1 MTAAHAHEGAT
12 SLPKAKGRRPTDS
25 RMTPLE
31 LWAGPECTV
40 NRVGDEYFDQLAAS
54 GFDRRIDDLDRL
66 ADLDARRLRF
76 PLLWERIAPQR
87 GAFDWRWSDERIARL
102 RELGVQ
108 PIAGLVHHGS
118 GPSHTSLVDPA
129 FPELLAGYARAVAQ
143 RYPDIDAYTP
153 VNEPLTTARF
163 SGLYGLWYPHG
174 RDDKSFVRAL
184 LNQVRA
190 TVLAM
195 RAVREV
201 NPRALLVQTEDLG
214 CTDSTPGLRYQ
225 AEFEN
230 LRRWLS
236 FDLLTGRVDAQHPL
250 RGYLR
255 NHGASEQELQEFVE
269 RPCPPDIVGI
279 NSYVTSER
287 FLDERVA
294 LYPPHLHG
302 GNGRDAYVD
311 IELARVHGRS
321 IGGFR
326 ARLREASERYR
337 LPVAITEVHL
347 GCSRDEQLRWLHQA
361 WRAAQELREAG
372 HDVRAVTVW
381 AAFGTCDWD
390 SLVTKRQG
398 HYEPGLWDVGS
409 GEPRPTALAALARQ
423 LAQGEVPDNPVLDGP
438 GWWQRD
444 LRLEYPPHGELE
456 ALPVQGR
463 PLLITGASGTLG
475 RAFARFCDLRGL
487 PYRLLSRADMEIAD
501 AASVAAALERWQPW
515 AVVNTAGFVR
525 VDDAERDPRQWRD
538 NLIGPAILAQEC
550 GQRGV
555 RLVTFSSDLVFDGGK
570 GTPYVESDAPAPLN
584 AYGRAKLEAERLVLD
599 HAPDSLVVR
608 TAAFFGP
615 WDPHNFVAQA
625 LERLRRGERWHA
637 AQDQVVSPTYVP
649 DLAQATLDLLVDG
662 ERGLWHLSNQGQV
675 SWQRFAAMVAEA
687 AGLNT
692 GLVQGLPTSALSLVA
707 RRPAYS
713 VLASE
718 RALLMP
724 PLEHALERY
733 FGDCERCAGDW
744 PLRPPAQEREA
755 A

>member
-1 MTAAHAHEGAT
+1 MSGARPPEGAT
-12 SLPKAKGRRPTDS
+12 SRREAPGQGPKTAPAA
-25 RMTPLE
+25 PLE

-40 NRVGDEYFDQLAAS
+40 NRVGDEYLDQLAAS
-54 GFDRRIDDLDRL
+54 GFERRLDDLDRL
-66 ADLDARRLRF
+66 AGIGARRLRF
-76 PLLWERIAPQR
+76 PMLWERIAPQR
-87 GAFDWRWSDERIARL
+87 GTYDWAWSDVRIAHL

-118 GPSHTSLVDPA
+118 GPRHTNLLDPR
-129 FPELLAGYARAVAQ
+129 FPELLAEYARAVAE

-163 SGLYGLWYPHG
+163 SGLYGVWYPHS

-195 RAVREV
+195 RAIRAS
-201 NPRALLVQTEDLG
+201 NPAALLVQTADLG
-214 CTDSTPGLRYQ
+214 CTDSTPALRYQ

-236 FDLLTGRVDAQHPL
+236 FDLLTGRVAAQHPL
-250 RGYLR
+250 RSYLR
-255 NHGASEQELQEFVE
+255 NHGASEQELQEFVD

-287 FLDERVA
+287 FLDDRVA

-311 IELARVHGRS
+311 VELARVHGRS
-321 IGGFR
+321 IGGFG

-361 WRAAQELREAG
+361 WRAAQDLRSEG
-372 HDVRAVTVW
+372 HDIRAVTVW
-381 AAFGTCDWD
+381 AAFGTYDWD
-390 SLVTKRQG
+390 SLVTRRQR
-398 HYEPGLWDVGS
+398 HYEPGLWDVSS

-423 LAQGEVPDNPVLDGP
+423 LAQGEAPDNPVLDGP
-438 GWWQRD
+438 GWWQRE
-444 LRLEYPPHGELE
+444 LRLEYPPHGDLE
-456 ALPVQGR
+456 SLPVQGR

-487 PYRLLSRADMEIAD
+487 PYRLLSRADMDIAD
-501 AASVAAALERWQPW
+501 AASVASALERWQPW

-538 NLIGPAILAQEC
+538 NLIGPAVLAQEC

-555 RLVTFSSDLVFDGGK
+555 RLMTFSSDLVFDGSK
-570 GTPYVESDAPAPLN
+570 GAPYVESDAPAPLN

-599 HAPDSLVVR
+599 HAPDALVIR

-615 WDPHNFVAQA
+615 WDPYNFVAQA
-625 LERLRRGERWHA
+625 LERLRRGEHWHA

-649 DLAQATLDLLVDG
+649 DLAHASLDLLVDG
-662 ERGLWHLSNQGQV
+662 ERGLWHLSNQGEV
-675 SWQRFAAMVAEA
+675 SWHRFAQMVAEA
-687 AGLNT
+687 AGLDT
-692 GLVQGLPTSALSLVA
+692 GLVHGQPTAALSLVA

-724 PLEHALERY
+724 SLEHALDRY
-733 FGDCERCAGDW
+733 FGDCERYAGDW
-744 PLRPPAQEREA
+744 PLRA
-755 A
+755 AA

>member
-1 MTAAHAHEGAT
+1 VSGVESGKARPSRRGA
-12 SLPKAKGRRPTDS
+12 SLDS
-25 RMTPLE
+25 TQAPEHQLQ
-31 LWAGPECTV
+31 LWVGPECTV

-54 GFDRRIDDLDRL
+54 GFDRRLEDLDRL
-66 ADLDARRLRF
+66 AGIGAKRLRF
-76 PLLWERIAPQR
+76 PLLWERVAPRR
-87 GAFDWRWSDERIARL
+87 GRFDWRWSDERIARL
-102 RELGVQ
+102 RELGIQ
-108 PIAGLVHHGS
+108 PVAGLVHHGS
-118 GPSHTSLVDPA
+118 GPRHTNLLDAA
-129 FPELLAGYARAVAQ
+129 FPTLLAQYARAVAQ
-143 RYPDIDAYTP
+143 RYPHIDAYTP

-163 SGLYGLWYPHG
+163 SGLYGLWYPHA

-184 LNQVRA
+184 LNQLRA

-201 NPRALLVQTEDLG
+201 HPRALLVQTEDLG
-214 CTDSTPGLRYQ
+214 CTDATPNLRYQ

-230 LRRWLS
+230 LRRWLT

-255 NHGASEQELQEFVE
+255 NHGASEQELQDFVE
-269 RPCPPDIVGI
+269 QPCPPDIVGI

-287 FLDERVA
+287 FLDDRVA
-294 LYPPHLHG
+294 LYPSQLHG

-311 IELARVHGRS
+311 LELARVHGRS

-361 WRAAQELREAG
+361 WRAAQDLRAEG

-381 AAFGTCDWD
+381 AAFGTYDWD
-390 SLVTKRQG
+390 SLVTRRQG

-423 LAQGEVPDNPVLDGP
+423 LAQGETPDNPVLEGP
-438 GWWQRD
+438 GWWQRE
-444 LRLEYPPHGELE
+444 LRLEYPHHGELE
-456 ALPVQGR
+456 SLPVQGR

-475 RAFARFCDLRGL
+475 RAFARFCQLRGL
-487 PYRLLSRADMEIAD
+487 PHRLLARADMDIAD
-501 AASVAAALERWQPW
+501 AVSVAAALDRWQPW

-538 NLIGPAILAQEC
+538 NLLGPAILAQAC
-550 GQRGV
+550 GQRGI

-570 GTPYVESDAPAPLN
+570 GAPYVESDAPAPLN

-599 HAPDSLVVR
+599 HAPDAIVIR

-649 DLAQATLDLLVDG
+649 DLAQSSLDLLVDG

-675 SWQRFAAMVAEA
+675 SWQRFAQLVAAA
-687 AGLNT
+687 AGLDT
-692 GLVQGLPTSALSLVA
+692 GLVQGSPTSALSLVA

-733 FGDCERCAGDW
+733 FGDCERFAGDW
-744 PLRPPAQEREA
+744 PLRA
-755 A
+755 AA